1 MPLRG
6 IKCQANYGLASL
18 RIKNGIFG
26 GVGYFLIY
34 SDESLAGLPQYMVV
48 GVEWVGVKHTVIIIN
63 SLTTSKTFD

>member
-1 MPLRG
+1 MSWSGVVTQSTEKYRPIKRQIPLRG
-6 IKCQANYGLASL
+6 IKCQANYELASL

-48 GVEWVGVKHTVIIIN
+48 GVE
-63 SLTTSKTFD
+63 